1 MASPIVCVLKG
12 KNGKNGVRI
21 TIDYRYVN
29 RFTLPDVTPLSNMS
43 DLIQQIGKSSFISC
57 FDAKSGYHQVPVKP
71 EHRWLTAFICD
82 SGLFQWTR
90 TPFGM
95 RSSGCTFVRV
105 LSQILLPIRDFTHS
119 YVDDMAVHSD
129 SFGQHL
135 LHIENY
141 LSVIKEAGL
150 TLGLAKCSFVKSEI
164 KFVGQVIGSGKRRAD
179 SGKVDSIQALKEPE
193 TKKQLRQILGF
204 FGFFRDYLPNYAQ
217 LAKPLTD
224 LTAKRIPDRIPFG
237 ETERKALNVLKMRLC
252 QATMEPLNI
261 IDMAKPFNVFVDSSD
276 YCVGGILT
284 QTDSEGREQPVA
296 FASNKL
302 TPTQQRWATI
312 EKEAY
317 AALWSLQKFK
327 HWIFGSKVTLHSDH
341 NPITFLTDTT
351 PKSSKLMRWA
361 LALHEF
367 DIVFKFRA

>member
-1 MASPIVCVLKG
+1 
-12 KNGKNGVRI
+12 
-21 TIDYRYVN
+21 
-29 RFTLPDVTPLSNMS
+29 
-43 DLIQQIGKSSFISC
+43 
-57 FDAKSGYHQVPVKP
+57 
-71 EHRWLTAFICD
+71 
-82 SGLFQWTR
+82 
-90 TPFGM
+90 
-95 RSSGCTFVRV
+95 
-105 LSQILLPIRDFTHS
+105 
-119 YVDDMAVHSD
+119 MAVHSD

-141 LSVIKEAGL
+141 LSVIKGAGL
-150 TLGLAKCSFVKSEI
+150 TLGLAKCSFAKSEI

-179 SGKVDSIQALKEPE
+179 SGKVESIQALKEPE

-204 FGFFRDYLPNYAQ
+204 FGFFREYLPNYAQ

-252 QATMEPLNI
+252 QATMEPLKI
-261 IDMAKPFNVFVDSSD
+261 IDMTKPFNVFVDSSD

-284 QTDSEGREQPVA
+284 QTDGEGREQPVA
-296 FASNKL
+296 FASSKL

-361 LALHEF
+361 LALQEF
-367 DIVFKFRA
+367 DIVFKFRAGKLTRPQTVFLEWSLVRGTGASQQRNRPNTI